1 MKRLSVFVLAVLT
14 LLVARANG
22 FLSELP
28 QNSVLSD
35 GYSSTDSIMARLASL
50 PLCPIE
56 GLWQMGGDGALFVV
70 ERAEWS
76 TAHAPARLK
85 LVMVRSPWRSIRP
98 GTVFGHAV
106 VTAKPRVY
114 EARIYS
120 ENARR
125 SGLALPRKFT
135 LTVDADGGILT
146 FKPFKSP
153 FRINLFRLL
162 PYMYRRVITPQQSRP
177 DGLDGAVRIFPVSAG
192 HPLTPVYL

>member
-1 MKRLSVFVLAVLT
+1 MKRFLIFLFAAWT
-14 LLVARANG
+14 LLSARAND

-28 QNSVLSD
+28 QNSVLSA
-35 GYSSTDSIMARLASL
+35 GYSSTDSIKARLASL

-76 TAHAPARLK
+76 TAHAPAHLK

-106 VTAKPRVY
+106 VTAKPGVY

-120 ENARR
+120 ENAQR

-146 FKPFKSP
+146 FKPFKLP
-153 FRINLFRLL
+153 FRINIFRLL

-177 DGLDGAVRIFPVSAG
+177 DGLDGAVRVFPVSAA